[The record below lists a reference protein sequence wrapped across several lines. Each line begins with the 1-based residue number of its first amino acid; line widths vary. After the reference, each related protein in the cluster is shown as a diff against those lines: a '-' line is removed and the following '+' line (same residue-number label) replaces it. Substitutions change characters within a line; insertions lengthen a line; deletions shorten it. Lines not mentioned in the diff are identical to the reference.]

1 MDKLKIALTGKD
13 NNRFDDLAMMTG
25 FHHTGDLEN
34 FNSLGNKYRAKGYV
48 FGYDGMVARTALAC
62 IDHNSNIGR
71 DQVHKDHSGEHRAT
85 T

>member
-1 MDKLKIALTGKD
+1 MLSI
-13 NNRFDDLAMMTG
+13 G

-71 DQVHKDHSGEHRAT
+71 EQVCWDYSGEHRAN
-85 T
+85 